1 MSDKL
6 ILPGIGFDNLKFGMN
21 EEEVIYILGKP
32 DEVEVQEMDD
42 GESVNI
48 YYYDEMGV
56 SMSFDSMVDLR
67 LVEIAFDDSQYTLQD
82 VFFSGMSKEL
92 FLEHADDL
100 GEFDVEDLS
109 DEGSDVNELYSFE
122 DKNINIWIRD
132 GVVDSIQIG
141 PNWSDDDE
149 DILWPE

>member
-6 ILPGIGFDNLKFGMN
+6 ILPGIGFDNLKFGMS
-21 EEEVIYILGKP
+21 EEEVFSVLGRP

-42 GESVNI
+42 GETVNI
-48 YYYDEMGV
+48 YYYDDIGV
-56 SMSFDSMVDLR
+56 SMSFDSMADMR
-67 LVEIAFDDSQYTLQD
+67 LVEISFDDPQYTLEGK
-82 VFFSGMSKEL
+82 FLPGMQKEL
-92 FLEHADDL
+92 FVKHVDEIGIYEL
-100 GEFDVEDLS
+100 EDLS

-122 DKNINIWIRD
+122 AKNINVWVRK

-149 DILWPE
+149 EIVWPE